1 MLNYIGLKHSSSANV
16 FGYELVLDI
25 ERRDLD
31 DGISK
36 TSY

>member
-1 MLNYIGLKHSSSANV
+1 MLNYIGFKHSSSANTI
-16 FGYELVLDI
+16 GYELVLDI